1 MAILCTKLA
10 GHFTNY
16 IKCKMESESAC
27 PTSNKNFEIDNIK
40 FFPNQKEILDLL
52 KVSCKIWCKNF
63 CTNSDNEL

>member
-1 MAILCTKLA
+1 
-10 GHFTNY
+10 
-16 IKCKMESESAC
+16 MESESAC

-63 CTNSDNEL
+63 CTNSDNELYN